1 MFRRERGVVYGV
13 MNDFDL
19 GQISDV
25 EREGYKG
32 ERTGTR
38 PFMSISLHLG
48 RGQTQIPEHI
58 ERFDLESVFYVMFWE
73 GRLSNNGELYATKAA
88 KDAYKRW
95 NGNDDISLIAAK
107 GRILWAITPR
117 HLNESYRPLV
127 AQWLKPLGKIF
138 DNGYQKLHE
147 FRGKC
152 IYDDPD
158 YSVPVDWEIPGFDYD
173 TLGGNVT
180 FENIW
185 NIIKD

>member
-25 EREGYKG
+25 ERKGYKG

-48 RGQTQIPEHI
+48 EGQTQIPKHI

-73 GRLSNNGELYATKAA
+73 GRLSNNGELYATEAA
-88 KDAYKRW
+88 KDEYKRW

-107 GRILWAITPR
+107 GRILWAITPD

-127 AQWLKPLGKIF
+127 AQWLKPLGKMF
-138 DNGYQKLHE
+138 KDGYERLVECDDN
-147 FRGKC
+147 C
-152 IYDDPD
+152 T
-158 YSVPVDWEIPGFDYD
+158 VPVDLQRPAFDYD

-180 FENIW
+180 FEKIW
-185 NIIKD
+185 DIIKN

>member
-48 RGQTQIPEHI
+48 EGQTQIPKHI

-88 KDAYKRW
+88 SDEYKRW

-117 HLNESYRPLV
+117 HLNESYRPLL
-127 AQWLKPLGKIF
+127 AQWLDPLGKMF
-138 DNGYQKLHE
+138 KDGYEELVN
-147 FRGKC
+147 FRKKC
-152 IYDDPD
+152 TTNP
-158 YSVPVDWEIPGFDYD
+158 SVLVDWDLRGFDYD
-173 TLGGNVT
+173 TLQGNVT
-180 FENIW
+180 FEKIW
-185 NIIKD
+185 DIIKN

>member
-48 RGQTQIPEHI
+48 EGQTQIPKYI

-88 KDAYKRW
+88 WDARRRW
-95 NGNDDISLIAAK
+95 NGKDDQSLIQAK
-107 GRILWAITPR
+107 KIPFTRLCLVILTNLTDPSSINGWT
-117 HLNESYRPLV
+117 HSV
-127 AQWLKPLGKIF
+127 KCLKMVMK
-138 DNGYQKLHE
+138 N
-147 FRGKC
+147 
-152 IYDDPD
+152 
-158 YSVPVDWEIPGFDYD
+158 
-173 TLGGNVT
+173 
-180 FENIW
+180 
-185 NIIKD
+185 

>member
-88 KDAYKRW
+88 WDARRRW
-95 NGNDDISLIAAK
+95 NGKDDESLIQARK
-107 GRILWAITPR
+107 KYLSR
-117 HLNESYRPLV
+117 
-127 AQWLKPLGKIF
+127 
-138 DNGYQKLHE
+138 
-147 FRGKC
+147 
-152 IYDDPD
+152 D
-158 YSVPVDWEIPGFDYD
+158 YASSS
-173 TLGGNVT
+173 
-180 FENIW
+180 
-185 NIIKD
+185 

>member
-48 RGQTQIPEHI
+48 RRQTQIPKHI

-73 GRLSNNGELYATKAA
+73 AQLSNKGELYATEAA
-88 KDAYKRW
+88 KDEYKRW
-95 NGNDDISLIAAK
+95 NGHDDITLIKDKRTAFHDIAS
-107 GRILWAITPR
+107 
-117 HLNESYRPLV
+117 LNESYRPLL
-127 AQWLKPLGKIF
+127 AQWLKPLGKMF
-138 DNGYQKLHE
+138 KDGYERVVECDDN
-147 FRGKC
+147 C
-152 IYDDPD
+152 T
-158 YSVPVDWEIPGFDYD
+158 VPVDLQRPAFDYD

-180 FENIW
+180 FKKIW
-185 NIIKD
+185 DIIKN

>member
-48 RGQTQIPEHI
+48 RGQAQIPKHI

-73 GRLSNNGELYATKAA
+73 GRLSNNGELYATEAA
-88 KDAYKRW
+88 KDEYKRW
-95 NGNDDISLIAAK
+95 NGNDDKSLIAAK
-107 GRILWAITPR
+107 RTTLHDMAS
-117 HLNESYRPLV
+117 LNESYRPLL
-127 AQWLKPLGKIF
+127 AQWLDPLGKMF
-138 DNGYQKLHE
+138 KDGYEELVN
-147 FRGKC
+147 FRKKC
-152 IYDDPD
+152 TTNP
-158 YSVPVDWEIPGFDYD
+158 SVLVDWDLRGFDYD
-173 TLGGNVT
+173 TLQGNVT
-180 FENIW
+180 FEKIW
-185 NIIKD
+185 DIIKN

>member
-38 PFMSISLHLG
+38 PFMSISLHLDE
-48 RGQTQIPEHI
+48 GQTQIPKHI

-73 GRLSNNGELYATKAA
+73 GRLSNNGELYATEAA
-88 KDAYKRW
+88 KDEYKRW
-95 NGNDDISLIAAK
+95 NGHDDITLIKDKRTAFHDIAS
-107 GRILWAITPR
+107 
-117 HLNESYRPLV
+117 LNESYRPLV
-127 AQWLKPLGKIF
+127 AQWLEPLGKMF
-138 DNGYQKLHE
+138 DTGYRKLV
-147 FRGKC
+147 KC
-152 IYDDPD
+152 GDNCT
-158 YSVPVDWEIPGFDYD
+158 VPVDLQQPAFDYD

-180 FENIW
+180 FEKIW
-185 NIIKD
+185 DIIKN